1 MTALVR
7 RGFMVALAATNS
19 VALAQSLPPVRP
31 RPLKSQPPPPD
42 VPDSGMVVRFDLTA
56 RTVDA
61 VAKFVVPT
69 LVLHMSVSEDH
80 WVTAIRIVDPLPWTD
95 DWTLLADG
103 AIARIERARAR

>member
-1 MTALVR
+1 
-7 RGFMVALAATNS
+7 
-19 VALAQSLPPVRP
+19 
-31 RPLKSQPPPPD
+31 
-42 VPDSGMVVRFDLTA
+42 MVVRFDLTA